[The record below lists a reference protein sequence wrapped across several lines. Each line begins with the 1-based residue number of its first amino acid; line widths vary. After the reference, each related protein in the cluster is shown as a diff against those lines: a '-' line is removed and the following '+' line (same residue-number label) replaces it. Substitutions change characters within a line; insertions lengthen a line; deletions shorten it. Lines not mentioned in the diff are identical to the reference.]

1 MIPLPALI
9 GLFSGLAL
17 GLFIAYRKK
26 GNRLDLLHY
35 AVVMGLIGLTLGYFV
50 MLVVPAPA

>member
-9 GLFSGLAL
+9 GLAGGILL
-17 GLFIAYRKK
+17 GLFTARRRR

-35 AVVMGLIGLTLGYFV
+35 ALVFGLIGLVLGYIV

>member
-9 GLFSGLAL
+9 GLVAGLAL
-17 GLFIAYRKK
+17 GLFTAYRNK
-26 GNRLDLLHY
+26 GNKLDLLHY
-35 AVVMGLIGLTLGYFV
+35 PVVMGLIGLTLGYFI